1 MCVSD
6 WIFTALQHDADVGY
20 LQTCACCRTNIYKS
34 YLDVA
39 PRTSV
44 HVRVKTHTH
53 THKQRQRD
61 REVRPLGACFGACHS
76 SGGVSCWHE
85 SGRGDVGGVTCAG
98 LEARQQQKIVIN
110 VRTSSCLLVTT
121 LLLLLPE
128 APNGFTRIS
137 HPVEMKRNLYGTK
150 QNC

>member
-1 MCVSD
+1 MSE
-6 WIFTALQHDADVGY
+6 L
-20 LQTCACCRTNIYKS
+20 R
-34 YLDVA
+34 
-39 PRTSV
+39 R
-44 HVRVKTHTH
+44 THTH
-53 THKQRQRD
+53 TNRD
-61 REVRPLGACFGACHS
+61 RETEKFVR
-76 SGGVSCWHE
+76 
-85 SGRGDVGGVTCAG
+85 SGRVLERVTQAEESAAGTSLGGVTCAG